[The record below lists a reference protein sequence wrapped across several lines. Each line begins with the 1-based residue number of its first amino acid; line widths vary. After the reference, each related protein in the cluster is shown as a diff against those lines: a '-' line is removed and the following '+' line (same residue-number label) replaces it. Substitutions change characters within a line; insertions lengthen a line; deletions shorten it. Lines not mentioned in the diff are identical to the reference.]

1 MKTYGLIAT
10 FLLALCSCS
19 EGVLDKTIFI
29 PDEDDSNLPAYTEW
43 GYNAFG
49 AKYERMYFLAT
60 NDIIPCKII
69 YQDGILRFSLSG
81 HIGTG
86 YYYNEEKMTLTFSFP
101 MSSPIRE
108 YSDLTALHNL
118 EIDLTDAS
126 CEVKMAKDDHEAII
140 NPLSGRLFFKRT
152 QLLRVDGKENRVILS
167 GLFEISFLN
176 DGIPERISDGRF
188 DLGINKDFY
197 SFVE

>member
-1 MKTYGLIAT
+1 MKKYGLIAI

-19 EGVLDKTIFI
+19 EDVLEKTIFI
-29 PDEDDSNLPAYTEW
+29 PDENDSNLPAYTEW

-49 AKYERMYFLAT
+49 AKYERSYFLAA
-60 NDIIPCKII
+60 NDIIPCKIV
-69 YQDGILRFSLSG
+69 YRNGILLFSLSG
-81 HIGTG
+81 YTGTG
-86 YYYNEEKMTLTFSFP
+86 YYNDERMTLTFSFP
-101 MSSPIRE
+101 ISSPIRE

-126 CEVKMAKDDHEAII
+126 CEVKMEKDNQEEII
-140 NPLSGRLFFKRT
+140 NLLSGQLFFKRT
-152 QLLRVDGKENRVILS
+152 QLLRIDGKENRVILS
-167 GLFEISFLN
+167 GLFEVSFLN
-176 DGIPERISDGRF
+176 NGIPERISDGRF